1 MVLLMCMIYIAMQV
15 SPMHICLAIITEY
28 YGTPFIKLVK
38 KTMPIVISFVI
49 ITSIY
54 SYLLFML
61 M

>member
-49 ITSIY
+49 ISSIY
-54 SYLLFML
+54 SYLLFLL